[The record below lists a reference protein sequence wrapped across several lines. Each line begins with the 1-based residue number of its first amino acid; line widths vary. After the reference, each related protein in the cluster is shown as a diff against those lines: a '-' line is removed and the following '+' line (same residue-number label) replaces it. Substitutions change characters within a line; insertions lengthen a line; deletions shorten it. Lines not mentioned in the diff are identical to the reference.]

1 MGTPLKKI
9 ICAVDF
15 SPLSDSVVQYAA
27 TMHTTGAKLIVLYVA
42 PEELKENNE
51 EEMLRRHLHEFS
63 RYSDILSQHRVHALF
78 TVQHGEPAAGIID
91 YAQEQNADMIV
102 LGSHSNTAIARLLMG
117 STAETVMRK
126 APCPVVIL
134 KTPVNGKSTNESESE
149 PNTLQENNK
158 QSNGT
163 T

>member
-27 TMHTTGAKLIVLYVA
+27 TMHPSGAKLIVLYVA
-42 PEELKENNE
+42 PEELKENKE
-51 EEMLRRHLHEFS
+51 EEMLRLHLHEFS
-63 RYSDILSQHRVHALF
+63 RYSDMLSQHRVHALF
-78 TVQHGEPAAGIID
+78 TIQHGEPAAGIIG
-91 YAQEQNADMIV
+91 YAEEQKADMIV
-102 LGSHSNTAIARLLMG
+102 LGSHGNTAIARLLMG

-126 APCPVVIL
+126 APCSVVIL
-134 KTPVNGKSTNESESE
+134 KTPVNGKSTTEKQTGQ
-149 PNTLQENNK
+149 NTLQDNNK
-158 QSNGT
+158 KHHGT